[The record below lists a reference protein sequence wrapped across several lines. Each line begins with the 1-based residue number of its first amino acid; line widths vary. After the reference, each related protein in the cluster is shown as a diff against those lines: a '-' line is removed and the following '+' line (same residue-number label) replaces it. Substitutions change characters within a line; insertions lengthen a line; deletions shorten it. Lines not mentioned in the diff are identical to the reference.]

1 MIPPQQWLTEFVPN
15 ETEKI
20 AVQFSFFVIGA
31 ILKELLEMFALMS
44 TA

>member
-1 MIPPQQWLTEFVPN
+1 MISPQQRLADFAPDN
-15 ETEKI
+15 TEKI

-31 ILKELLEMFALMS
+31 ILKELLEMFALIS